1 MKFKQ
6 PIIKLVSIVML
17 FVLTQKVAGGLFLHN
32 WLHSSKNTL
41 VLAHGE
47 KAISQYNCSCIDDF
61 YVPFTESVK
70 FSVEP
75 PQFLTADHL
84 AKEEQKIPFSSKL
97 FTSLRAPP
105 AA

>member
-1 MKFKQ
+1 M
-6 PIIKLVSIVML
+6 

-32 WLHSSKNTL
+32 WLHSSKNTV
-41 VLAHGE
+41 VLANSE
-47 KAISQYNCSCIDDF
+47 KAVSQYNCSCIDDF

-75 PQFLTADHL
+75 PQFLVAEYL
-84 AKEEQKIPFSSKL
+84 VKEEHKTPVSSKI

-105 AA
+105 VL